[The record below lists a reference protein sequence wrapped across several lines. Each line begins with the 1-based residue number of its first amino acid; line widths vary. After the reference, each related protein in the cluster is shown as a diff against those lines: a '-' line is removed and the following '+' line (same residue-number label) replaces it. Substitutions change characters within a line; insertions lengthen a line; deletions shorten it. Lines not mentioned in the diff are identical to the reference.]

1 MKSSIDLSM
10 PLPGF
15 SVRLQ
20 HGIQGGFAPPT
31 PDAIHNLDYA
41 GEIGAASATG
51 DDHPVISV
59 TSSVRQHGT
68 PDLPDAV
75 PKNLVV
81 PAESVE
87 EKAIHELRDIIK
99 ELPREDPPG
108 SEDIYGLDTSIAWF
122 SDDFMWVNGGPQGC
136 GFDPSTVKASDE
148 HKEKFKRA
156 VAIVSELVN
165 KAK

>member
-1 MKSSIDLSM
+1 MS
-10 PLPGF
+10 LPGF

-31 PDAIHNLDYA
+31 PDAVHTIDYA
-41 GEIGAASATG
+41 GDISAASAAG
-51 DDHPVISV
+51 DNHPIISV
-59 TSSVRQHGT
+59 TSAVRQHGT
-68 PDLPDAV
+68 PLLPDAV

-81 PAESVE
+81 PAKSAE

-99 ELPREDPPG
+99 DLPSEYPPG
-108 SEDIYGLDTSIAWF
+108 SEDIYGLSTSIAWG
-122 SDDFMWVNGGPQGC
+122 SDDLMWYNGGPAGC
-136 GFDPSTVKASDE
+136 GSGQSSVKANDE

-156 VAIVSELVN
+156 VAIITELVK